1 MRLYFPSWN
10 TCLSPVPYRNSSVQ
24 IHKSAYKLE
33 LLSLPS
39 LLFSTLWVSP
49 EVCAPCAASKATPH
63 SAVRLL
69 VRHTSD
75 LKASLNVITAF
86 LHSSQKPWRFTA
98 FLQALIKIFFSFHW
112 SKFFNSSGT
121 ETEYLEG
128 ILTHLVASTDH
139 KETWT
144 IID

>member
-10 TCLSPVPYRNSSVQ
+10 TCLSPAPYRNSSVQ
-24 IHKSAYKLE
+24 PHKSAYKLE

-39 LLFSTLWVSP
+39 LLFSTLRVLP
-49 EVCAPCAASKATPH
+49 EVCAPYAASKAAPH
-63 SAVRLL
+63 TAVRLL

-86 LHSSQKPWRFTA
+86 LHSSQKPCRFTA
-98 FLQALIKIFFSFHW
+98 FLQALIKSFFSFHW
-112 SKFFNSSGT
+112 SKFFNSFGT
-121 ETEYLEG
+121 KIEYLEG
-128 ILTHLVASTDH
+128 ILTHLVASTGH

-144 IID
+144 TID